1 MKTQEQS
8 RGAIYI
14 ASFLT
19 AAIVVCGVAFF
30 YKLFRFA
37 STIWENGSEMLGFA
51 LLPMSNYLLVAA
63 GFLMLL
69 IWAFLKGE
77 FKDIER
83 AKYEL
88 LEDNERYEEMDRLW
102 RLKQKGREL

>member
-1 MKTQEQS
+1 
-8 RGAIYI
+8 
-14 ASFLT
+14 
-19 AAIVVCGVAFF
+19 
-30 YKLFRFA
+30 
-37 STIWENGSEMLGFA
+37 MLGFA

-63 GFLMLL
+63 GFRMLL